1 MCADRHQL
9 KRLLASHE
17 CHLTASTFDPLSA
30 RLAEQSGFR
39 LGMFGGSAAA
49 LVILGAPDLSLVSLA
64 ELAEQ
69 TRRICRA
76 TRIPIVVDADH
87 GFGNAL
93 SVMRTVLELQCAGA
107 AGISLEDTEPQGFGQ
122 ATPALVSREAAVGK
136 LQAAL
141 EARKGEEFVLLART
155 NALKT
160 GDLEETLE
168 RLRLYQAVQPDAL
181 FVTGI
186 RRPEEMEAIAK
197 VAELPLVIGD
207 VPSELIQLEWLARL
221 GVRVC
226 IPGHQALGAAIAAI
240 EQAFSLQKAGRY
252 AHAESLAPASEVMAA
267 VTCLN
272 EYHEF
277 SRRFLGVVENT
288 ESATDRT

>member
-1 MCADRHQL
+1 MGETRRDLRM
-9 KRLLASHE
+9 LLAGRE
-17 CHLTASTFDPLSA
+17 CYLTASTFDPLSA
-30 RLAEQSGFR
+30 RLAEQGGFK

-76 TRIPIVVDADH
+76 TGMPIVVDADH

-93 SVMRTVLELQCAGA
+93 SVMRTVSELQCAGA
-107 AGISLEDTEPQGFGQ
+107 AGISIEDTEPQGFGQ
-122 ATPALVSREAAVGK
+122 ATPALISREAAVGK
-136 LQAAL
+136 LQAAI
-141 EARKGEEFVLLART
+141 EARKGEGVVLLART

-160 GDLEETLE
+160 GDLDETLE
-168 RLRLYQAVQPDAL
+168 RLRLYQTVQPDAL

-186 RRPEEMEAIAK
+186 RRPEEMEAIAA

-207 VPSELIQLEWLARL
+207 LPSELIKIDWMARL

-240 EQAFSLQKAGRY
+240 EQAFSLQKAGCY
-252 AHAESLAPASEVMAA
+252 AQAESMAPSPDVISA

-272 EYHEF
+272 DYRDYA
-277 SRRFLGVVENT
+277 RRFLSVVANT
-288 ESATDRT
+288 KRASDRA